1 MVTIRRATTDDI
13 AEAGRICFEA
23 FSAINTAHGFP
34 PDLDRPGALR
44 VMTQVFSDPGH
55 ICWVAEQDGRVIGS
69 NCIDVRDAIVGLGP
83 ITVDPAAQNSGAG
96 RALMQTALDYAKEHR
111 APGVRLVQAAFHNR
125 SLSLYTKLGFVARE
139 PLSVM
144 QGVALNLSFD
154 GLLVRAAVP
163 DDLAGCNAVC
173 HRVHGHDRSGDL
185 AASIAEGGAT
195 VVERQG
201 RITGYATG
209 LAFWCHVVAETNL
222 DLQAIIGA
230 APAFGGPGILVPTRN
245 AELFLWCLEHGL
257 RVVEPM
263 TLMSVG
269 LYNEPAGGFLPSI
282 LY

>member
-1 MVTIRRATTDDI
+1 MVTIRRASTDDI

-34 PDLDRPGALR
+34 PDLDRSGALW

-55 ICWVAEQDGRVIGS
+55 VCWVAEQDGRVIGS
-69 NCIDVRDAIVGLGP
+69 NCIDVRDAIIGLGP

-96 RALMQTALDYAKEHR
+96 RALMQVALDYAQDHR
-111 APGVRLVQAAFHNR
+111 AAGVRLVQAAFHNR
-125 SLSLYTKLGFVARE
+125 SLSLYAKLGFVARE

-144 QGVALNLSFD
+144 QGAALNLTFD
-154 GLLVRAAVP
+154 GLLVRAATP
-163 DDLAGCNAVC
+163 DDLAACNAVC

-185 AASIAEGGAT
+185 SVSIAEGGAT

-201 RITGYATG
+201 RITGYASG
-209 LAFWCHVVAETNL
+209 LAFWSHAVAETNL
-222 DLQAIIGA
+222 DLQALIGA
-230 APAFGGPGILVPTRN
+230 APAFGGAGILVPTCN

-263 TLMSVG
+263 TLMSAG
-269 LYNEPAGGFLPSI
+269 LYSEPAGAFLPSI

>member
-1 MVTIRRATTDDI
+1 MVTIRRATADDI

-34 PDLDRPGALR
+34 PDLNEPGALR
-44 VMTQVFSDPGH
+44 VITTVFRDPGH
-55 ICWVAEQDGRVIGS
+55 VCWVAEQDGCVIGS
-69 NCIDVRDAIVGLGP
+69 NCIDVRDTIIGLGP

-96 RALMQTALDYAKEHR
+96 RALMQVALDYAKEHR

-144 QGVALNLSFD
+144 HGPALNLTFD
-154 GLLVRAAVP
+154 RLPVRAATP
-163 DDLAGCNAVC
+163 DDLPACNAVC
-173 HRVHGHDRSGDL
+173 HCVHGHDRSGDL
-185 AASIAEGGAT
+185 QESIAEGRAT

-209 LAFWCHVVAETNL
+209 LAFWCHAVAETNL
-222 DLQAIIGA
+222 DLKALIGA
-230 APAFGGPGILVPTRN
+230 APAFGGAGILVPTRN
-245 AELFLWCLEHGL
+245 AELLLWCLEHGL
-257 RVVEPM
+257 RMVEPM
-263 TLMSVG
+263 TLMSLG
-269 LYNEPAGGFLPSI
+269 LYNKPAGAFLPSI